1 MFIARSSAILFGLLT
16 SAHLVLSAQERAV
29 EVGFLGGINHNT
41 MTGVG
46 PVDGRVAGQA
56 GLYGVFRFGRMVS
69 FRPEMSVS
77 WKRLGTSGAFPVEPQ
92 CEIGQCPLLRS
103 GSSVG
108 LLEATTSM
116 TWLEV
121 PLLAQVS
128 LGTLGS
134 GSIVPRF
141 IAGPY
146 VAIRLSCSVS
156 TSGNIIFDTPAGIEP
171 PGPMVTYSQ
180 SCGDATGQPYGNGDA
195 GYVLGA
201 GLGTHRLGVGIRWT
215 RSLMATVPSSTFGL
229 SPLSGGKQS
238 TLTLT
243 VDIGIQ

>member
-1 MFIARSSAILFGLLT
+1 MFIARSSAILFGLVT

-46 PVDGRVAGQA
+46 PVNARVAGQA
-56 GLYGVFRFGRMVS
+56 GLYGVFRFGHAVS

-77 WKRLGTSGAFPVEPQ
+77 WKRLGTSQAFPVEPQ

-103 GSSVG
+103 NSSVA
-108 LLEATTSM
+108 LESTTSM

-134 GSIVPRF
+134 GRIVPRF

-156 TSGNIIFDTPAGIEP
+156 TSGNIVFDTPAGIEP
-171 PGPMVTYSQ
+171 PGPMVMYSQ
-180 SCGDATGQPYGNGDA
+180 SCGDATGQAYGNGDA

-215 RSLMATVPSSTFGL
+215 RSLMATVSSSTFGI
-229 SPLSGGKQS
+229 SPLTGGKQS
-238 TLTLT
+238 TLALT